1 MNECRIEL
9 MSFNNSHDE
18 TLFCEPRKI
27 NATVKLN
34 VAGNVLRANPADVQ
48 LF

>member
-9 MSFNNSHDE
+9 MSSNNSHE
-18 TLFCEPRKI
+18 AQFCETQKN
-27 NATVKLN
+27 NATLKLN
-34 VAGNVLRANPADVQ
+34 VGRNVLRANPADVQ